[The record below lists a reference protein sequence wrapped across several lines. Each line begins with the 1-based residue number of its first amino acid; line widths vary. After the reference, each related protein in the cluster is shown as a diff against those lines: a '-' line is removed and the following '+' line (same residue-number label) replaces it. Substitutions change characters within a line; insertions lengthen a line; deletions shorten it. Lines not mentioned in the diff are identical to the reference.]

1 MRYTPAMPFPKT
13 LLLALSTVAPLAA
26 QVPTGKPV
34 PEIPFDTVL
43 NAPAPIQSLSDLRGS
58 AVLLEFWATWCAPC
72 CAQIPHMN
80 ELHATYASRGLVV
93 LGVAVNE
100 KEAVVAP
107 FAKANAMAYPIGI
120 EDGSAAKTFGIRGTP
135 HAVLVDPNGVIV
147 WAGHPAQ
154 LGQQTV
160 ENALAGA
167 RAFGAKLTDQ
177 LEPVQMLLDKN
188 QKGRA
193 EALLLVLQ
201 KSGKLEPRANEL
213 ATATLER
220 LQREAKRSLDS
231 AAASASAGK
240 LLLAALQ
247 WSRVMEQFEGREA
260 AKTAAE
266 QLDKL
271 GASDAG
277 RRAVVLGKQLDA
289 AGALARAGKLDD
301 AQAAYQSIAG
311 GDDADAVQQ
320 AKRGLAAIAA
330 RRLTEAK

>member
-1 MRYTPAMPFPKT
+1 MPFPKT

-26 QVPTGKPV
+26 QVPTGKPAL
-34 PEIPFDTVL
+34 EIPFDTVL
-43 NAPAPIQSLSDLRGS
+43 NAPAPIYSLSDLRGS
-58 AVLLEFWATWCAPC
+58 AVLLEFWATWCGPC
-72 CAQIPHMN
+72 RAQIPHMN

-93 LGVAVNE
+93 LAVAFNE

-120 EDGSAAKTFGIRGTP
+120 EDGSAAKAFGIQGIP

-201 KSGKLEPRANEL
+201 KSGKLEPPANEL

-220 LQREAKRSLDS
+220 LQREAKRLLDG
-231 AAASASAGK
+231 AAASASGGK

-247 WSRVMEQFEGREA
+247 WSRVAEQFEGREA
-260 AKTAAE
+260 GKTAAE
-266 QLDKL
+266 QLGKL
-271 GASDAG
+271 DASDDG
-277 RRAVVLGKQLDA
+277 RRAVLSAKQLGA
-289 AGALARAGKLDD
+289 AAALVREGKLDE
-301 AQAAYQSIAG
+301 AQTAYERIAG
-311 GDDADAVQQ
+311 EGDADAAEL

-330 RRLTEAK
+330 RRLSEAKEPKAK

>member
-1 MRYTPAMPFPKT
+1 MPFPKT

-26 QVPTGKPV
+26 QVATGKPA
-34 PEIPFDTVL
+34 PEITFDTVL
-43 NAPAPIQSLSDLRGS
+43 NTPAPIQSLSDLRGS
-58 AVLLEFWATWCAPC
+58 AVLLEFWATWCGPC
-72 CAQIPHMN
+72 RAQIPHMN

-93 LGVAVNE
+93 LGVAFNE
-100 KEAVVAP
+100 KEAVIAP

-120 EDGSAAKTFGIRGTP
+120 EDGSAVKVLGIQGIP
-135 HAVLVDPNGVIV
+135 HAFLVDPNGVIV

-201 KSGKLEPRANEL
+201 KSGKLEPSANEL

-220 LQREAKRSLDS
+220 LQREEKCSLDS
-231 AAASASAGK
+231 ADAAASAGK

-266 QLDKL
+266 QLGKL
-271 GASDAG
+271 GASDDG
-277 RRAVVLGKQLDA
+277 RRAVLFAKQLA
-289 AGALARAGKLDD
+289 AAAALVREGKLDD
-301 AQAAYQSIAG
+301 AQAAYENIVSAG
-311 GDDADAVQQ
+311 DADAAEH

-330 RRLTEAK
+330 RRLAETKEPKAK

>member
-1 MRYTPAMPFPKT
+1 MPFPKT
-13 LLLALSTVAPLAA
+13 VLLALSTVAPLAA
-26 QVPTGKPV
+26 QVPTGKPA

-120 EDGSAAKTFGIRGTP
+120 EDGSAAKAFGIRGTP

-147 WAGHPAQ
+147 WAGHPVQ

-177 LEPVQMLLDKN
+177 LEPVQMLLDKD

-266 QLDKL
+266 QLGKL

-277 RRAVVLGKQLDA
+277 RRAVLLGKQLDA

-311 GDDADAVQQ
+311 GDDAEAAEQ